1 MKYVAGRIEKKEKK
15 TRESIEDSSPVSP
28 FNIFPAR
35 SLNFEHEKQRA
46 TLFNFLIFRENVIS
60 ALVTRALRFSSG

>member
-1 MKYVAGRIEKKEKK
+1 MKYVAGRIEKKKK
-15 TRESIEDSSPVSP
+15 RIVKASRIVRPVSP

-35 SLNFEHEKQRA
+35 SLNFEHEKQRE